1 MFRCIN
7 NIIFISLLIID
18 VVTLFAQPCLSG
30 KEQNVW
36 YFGANAGLD
45 FNSGEPTVLSN
56 GQLYNAESC
65 ASITNADGQ
74 LLMYTN
80 GLTLWNANH
89 QVMPNGSGLL
99 GDPSS
104 TQGAVIVPMPL
115 NNNKY
120 YIFTIDELAGYDGL
134 RYSIVD
140 MSLNGGLGDI
150 QAADKNVLLQTNVT
164 EKLTAV
170 RHCNNK
176 DIWIVS
182 HDWENNTFRSYLIT
196 EAGIQTPVLTN
207 IGVIHTGGSNPY
219 YNTVGCMKISPDGKR
234 IALAIR
240 DMNLCQVL
248 DFDNNTGTLSNVI
261 SLSSPNYAVIYGIE
275 FSSDNSKLYVTSA
288 TNRKI
293 YQFNLLAGNETA
305 INASSTV
312 IGQTA
317 SNYVFGLQRAPNG
330 KIYVA
335 RTNGQW
341 TGSYYLGVINQP
353 NLLGTSCN
361 YVDDGIYLG
370 GQMSLLGL
378 PNFMIENIDPIEI
391 QGTTEV
397 CIGDSPMFTATET
410 CDNGISYTWTY
421 SGLSSISNPNEP
433 QTTIDFM
440 DAGSGVL
447 TLTTTSACGTSTGT
461 MFINV
466 SPCAPLPTAAFTAP
480 ITQTC
485 LDNCLSFTD
494 QSTDNPTAWQWTF
507 EGATPNTSSAQ
518 NPSNICYSQAGTYN
532 VQLIVSNNVGSDTLL
547 LDDYVTISNNQINV
561 NNITLCQGD
570 SLLLQGQYQN
580 QAGTYYDTIYYATNC
595 YNINQTNLNLQVCNN
610 NLTCQLVFPNAFSP
624 NNDGVN
630 DTFMPETNCLIN
642 SYDLWIYNRW
652 GEELFWTNN
661 PTDAWNGFYKGIK
674 QELGVYVYRVQYTTL
689 ENGTVQTKNLKGN
702 VSLIR

>member
-1 MFRCIN
+1 MN
-7 NIIFISLLIID
+7 NSFVLLFSLIINTI
-18 VVTLFAQPCLSG
+18 TLFSQPCLSG
-30 KEQNVW
+30 KERNIW

-45 FNSGEPTVLSN
+45 FNSAEPIVLNN

-65 ASITNADGQ
+65 ASIANADGQ
-74 LLMYTN
+74 LLMYTD

-104 TQGAVIVPMPL
+104 TQGAVIVPIPL

-120 YIFTIDELAGYDGL
+120 YVFTIDELAGYDGL

-240 DMNLCQVL
+240 DMNLCQVF
-248 DFDNNTGTLSNVI
+248 DFDTNTGILSNTI
-261 SLSSPNYAVIYGIE
+261 SLSSPNYAVIYGVE

-288 TNRKI
+288 TNRMI

-305 INASSTV
+305 INASSIV
-312 IGQTA
+312 IGQTT

-330 KIYVA
+330 KIYAA

-433 QTTIDFM
+433 QTIIDFM

-466 SPCAPLPTAAFTAP
+466 SPCAPPPTAAFTAP

-494 QSTDNPTAWQWTF
+494 QSTNNPTAWQWTF

-547 LDDYVTISNNQINV
+547 FDDYVTISNAQINV

-642 SYDLWIYNRW
+642 SYDLWMYNRW

-661 PTDAWNGFYKGIK
+661 PTDAWNGIYKGIK
-674 QELGVYVYRVQYTTL
+674 QELGVYVYKVQYTTL

-702 VSLIR
+702 ISLIK

>member
-1 MFRCIN
+1 MNNLFALVFLLIIN
-7 NIIFISLLIID
+7 NITLLS
-18 VVTLFAQPCLSG
+18 QPCLSG
-30 KEQNVW
+30 KEQNIW

-45 FNSGEPTVLSN
+45 FNNAEPIVLNN

-65 ASITNADGQ
+65 ASIANADGQ
-74 LLMYTN
+74 LLMYTD

-89 QVMPNGSGLL
+89 QVMSNGSDLL

-115 NNNKY
+115 STNKY
-120 YIFTIDELAGYDGL
+120 YVFTIDELAGFDGL

-240 DMNLCQVL
+240 DMNLCQVF
-248 DFDNNTGTLSNVI
+248 DFDTNTGILSNTI
-261 SLSSPNYAVIYGIE
+261 SLSSPNYAVIYGVE

-288 TNRKI
+288 TNRMI

-305 INASSTV
+305 INASSIV
-312 IGQTA
+312 IGQTT

-330 KIYVA
+330 KIYAA

-361 YVDDGIYLG
+361 YVDDGVYLG

-397 CIGDSPMFTATET
+397 CIGDSPMFMATET

-421 SGLSSISNPNEP
+421 SGLSSIISNPNEA
-433 QTTIDFM
+433 QTTINFM
-440 DAGSGVL
+440 DVGNGVL
-447 TLTTTSACGTSTGT
+447 VLTATSACGTSADT
-461 MFINV
+461 MYINV

-507 EGATPNTSSAQ
+507 EGATPSTSSAQ

-547 LDDYVTISNNQINV
+547 FDDYIVILNGQINV